1 MGRRYRA
8 YIRWYFIYTQV
19 PEASAGSLQGWTVG
33 RGHDWGMNR
42 RIPDA
47 KLCTSESSSN
57 SSVGRGPE
65 TWHAPIVHQIPKA
78 GSVSCPLFT
87 NAPRGSSYTKTTAA
101 GEIDFG
107 SNFIGPTLTRL
118 AAADPLVLLSGTHA
132 GCFA

>member
-87 NAPRGSSYTKTTAA
+87 NAPGAGSIQLLFSRTK
-101 GEIDFG
+101 FK
-107 SNFIGPTLTRL
+107 
-118 AAADPLVLLSGTHA
+118 H
-132 GCFA
+132 